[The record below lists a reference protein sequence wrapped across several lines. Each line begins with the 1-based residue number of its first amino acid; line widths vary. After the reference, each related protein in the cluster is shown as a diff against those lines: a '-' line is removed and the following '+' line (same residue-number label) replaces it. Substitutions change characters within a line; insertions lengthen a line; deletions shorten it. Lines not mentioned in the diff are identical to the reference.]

1 MEKDVKGDTSGC
13 FRKLLVAQMAC
24 ARSESAT
31 FDLTA
36 AKKDAQALLQAGEKK
51 WGTDES
57 MLVYSST
64 YLDGMSFG
72 SILFSDLSK
81 KPMFHNL

>member
-1 MEKDVKGDTSGC
+1 MSLLSEYLTDMEKDVKGDTSGC

-24 ARSESAT
+24 TRSESPT

-36 AKKDAQALLQAGEKK
+36 AKKDAQVLLQAGEKK

-57 MLVYSST
+57 M
-64 YLDGMSFG
+64 
-72 SILFSDLSK
+72 
-81 KPMFHNL
+81 

>member
-1 MEKDVKGDTSGC
+1 MSLLSEYLTDMEKDVKGDTSGC

-24 ARSESAT
+24 TRSESPT

-57 MLVYSST
+57 MQVHLST
-64 YLDGMSFG
+64 YFKWNFIWLHFR
-72 SILFSDLSK
+72 F
-81 KPMFHNL
+81 